1 MEQKPKLYL
10 AETIILLMIAVI
22 IDATGIFLLFFALDD
37 FFITD
42 IFGLTMNGYFRIR
55 KVNGAGYD
63 LVASLL
69 EVIPYLG
76 ALPFKTV
83 GVATVAW
90 IDSHP
95 TSAIAKTAQ
104 VASIKKP
111 VSKPTAV
118 PKIDS
123 VIKKAA

>member
-22 IDATGIFLLFFALDD
+22 IDAIGIFLLFFAMDD
-37 FFITD
+37 FFVLD
-42 IFGLTMNGYFRIR
+42 IFGLTMQGYFRIR
-55 KVNGAGYD
+55 GVNGAGYD

-69 EVIPYLG
+69 EVVPYLG

-95 TSAIAKTAQ
+95 SGSIAKTANL
-104 VASIKKP
+104 AAIKKP

-118 PKIDS
+118 PKMDS